1 MATMGRL
8 VELVGVYRADGG
20 PLGELRYVAGK
31 MTGSAHCG
39 LCDITH
45 GSVRRR
51 PEWDEMVARLGVPVV
66 LMHLNEMTREVTA
79 AVRDAGAPVVLGR
92 NDEGALMTLL
102 AGEQL
107 DALQGSV
114 EEFERALLA
123 RLEERGWIESGVPAR

>member
-31 MTGSAHCG
+31 VMGSTHCG

-45 GSVRRR
+45 GTVRRR

-66 LMHLNEMTREVTA
+66 LMHLNEMPREVGA
-79 AVRDAGAPVVLGR
+79 AVRGSGAPVVLGR
-92 NDEGALMTLL
+92 DTEGALETLL
-102 AGEQL
+102 VAEEL
-107 DALQGSV
+107 DTLEGSV
-114 EEFERALLA
+114 ERFERALLE
-123 RLEERGWIESGVPAR
+123 RLEERGWVEAGAVAR